1 MLLLQTATSFVIW
14 MKLFNLIIKR
24 MKKFFILFLML
35 APMSLLAQ
43 KFGYVNSAEI
53 IQLMPEYAKAIK
65 DVQALEK
72 MYTDEFNSI
81 RTELEKKGAEFEK
94 MQQDSV
100 PENILKRRYEDLMH
114 LQQRIQEYAADIQ
127 QKLQAAEQE
136 KMIEINSKLQS
147 ALDTIGKEGSY
158 VCIFDLAGGIPFIN
172 TTLCDDVSA
181 KVKAKLGIAANA
193 VPAAPAVAK

>member
-1 MLLLQTATSFVIW
+1 
-14 MKLFNLIIKR
+14 
-24 MKKFFILFLML
+24 MKKFLILFLML

-72 MYTDEFNSI
+72 MYTDEFNSL
-81 RTELEKKGAEFEK
+81 RTELEKKGTEFEK

-136 KMIEINSKLQS
+136 KMIEINNKLQG
-147 ALDTIGKEGSY
+147 ALDAVGKDGSY

-172 TTLCDDVSA
+172 TALCDDVAA

-193 VPAAPAVAK
+193 VPAVVK

>member
-1 MLLLQTATSFVIW
+1 
-14 MKLFNLIIKR
+14 
-24 MKKFFILFLML
+24 MKKFLILILML

-53 IQLMPEYAKAIK
+53 IQVMPEYAKALK

-72 MYTDEFNSI
+72 MYTDEFNSM
-81 RTELEKKGAEFEK
+81 RTELEKKGTEFEK

-100 PENILKRRYEDLMH
+100 PENILKRRYEELMQ
-114 LQQRIQEYAADIQ
+114 LQQRLQEYGQEVQ
-127 QKLQAAEQE
+127 QNLQKAEQE
-136 KMIEINSKLQS
+136 KMIEINQKLQG
-147 ALDTIGKEGSY
+147 ALDTVGKEGSY

-172 TTLCDDVSA
+172 TTLCDDVTA

-193 VPAAPAVAK
+193 VPATPAK

>member
-1 MLLLQTATSFVIW
+1 
-14 MKLFNLIIKR
+14 
-24 MKKFFILFLML
+24 MKKILILFLML

-53 IQLMPEYAKAIK
+53 IQVMPEYAKALK

-81 RTELEKKGAEFEK
+81 RTELEKKGTEFEK

-100 PENILKRRYEDLMH
+100 PENILKRRYEELMQ
-114 LQQRIQEYAADIQ
+114 LQQRLQEYGQEVQ
-127 QKLQAAEQE
+127 QNLQKAEMEKMGEINKKLQG
-136 KMIEINSKLQS
+136 
-147 ALDTIGKEGSY
+147 ALDTVGKDGSY
-158 VCIFDLAGGIPFIN
+158 VCIFDLGGGIPFIN
-172 TTLCDDVSA
+172 TTLCEDVTA

-193 VPAAPAVAK
+193 VPAVVK

>member
-1 MLLLQTATSFVIW
+1 MLLLQTATCFVIW

-53 IQLMPEYAKAIK
+53 IQVMPEYAKALK

-72 MYTDEFNSI
+72 MYTDEFNSM
-81 RTELEKKGAEFEK
+81 RTELEKKGTEFEK

-147 ALDTIGKEGSY
+147 ALDTVGKEGSY

>member
-72 MYTDEFNSI
+72 MYTDEFNSL
-81 RTELEKKGAEFEK
+81 RTELEKKGTEFEK